1 MWGFVWEPIVSAAI
15 TGVLALV
22 GIVMTVRS
30 QSNKTREAGLSQHK
44 DQDKKLDELLKAH
57 KTLDKKID
65 ANKEIAEVGISEL
78 KGQVGG
84 LESTY
89 NVLFGM
95 IVDLDKKVTK
105 APNNRKRPSL
115 EDIHQ

>member
-1 MWGFVWEPIVSAAI
+1 MWGFAWEPVVSAAI
-15 TGVLALV
+15 AGVLALLGV
-22 GIVMTVRS
+22 VLTVRS
-30 QSNKTREAGLSQHK
+30 QSDKTRKAGLSQHQ
-44 DQDKKLDELLKAH
+44 DQDKKLDQLIHAQGRLE
-57 KTLDKKID
+57 KKVD
-65 ANKEIAEVGISEL
+65 ANKEVAEVGLSEL
-78 KGQVGG
+78 KEQVGG